1 MKKVLILT
9 TSTGEGHNQA
19 ANSISIKF
27 EQAGYNVIKHD
38 FLKNNSKLFAK
49 LFINGYELSASTFP
63 EIYGYFYKIT
73 NYPIINSLI
82 HKVFYFI
89 RKKLFNIV
97 SKENPDIVLVTH
109 PFAVN
114 LAVSIKE
121 KFNIPALVIVT
132 DFKAHGTYINNN
144 VDGYIVASN
153 DTKINLSNRGI
164 DINKIHTLGIPV
176 KDEFFISRIENLSKC
191 NDYFNILLM
200 SGSMGLRNISYVL
213 KELLN
218 NKHKLRI
225 TIVCGKNENLKH
237 ELDEKYNRYIKDKK
251 VHIIGFSNDI
261 DVLMEYSDLIISKPG
276 GLTATEAIAK
286 HLPLLIPF
294 AIPGQEYENIEVLT
308 SNGYAIYLDNFLELN
323 SIIDS
328 FISDPKE
335 LNEIKKNMINLS
347 ALYSKD
353 KIVNLADMLLESKNV

>member
-1 MKKVLILT
+1 MKKILILT

-27 EQAGYNVIKHD
+27 EESGYKVIKHD
-38 FLKNNSKLFAK
+38 FLKNNSKLLTK
-49 LFINGYELSASTFP
+49 IFINGYELSASTFP
-63 EIYGYFYKIT
+63 KIYGYFYKLT
-73 NYPIINSLI
+73 NTAIVNILI

-89 RKKLFNIV
+89 RKKLFKIV
-97 SKENPDIVLVTH
+97 SKEKPDIILVTH
-109 PFAVN
+109 PFAVT

-121 KFNIPALVIVT
+121 SFNIPSLVIVT

-144 VDGYIVASN
+144 IDGYIVASD
-153 DTKINLSNRGI
+153 DTKANLNSRGI
-164 DINKIHTLGIPV
+164 DLNKIHTFGIPV
-176 KDEFFISRIENLSKC
+176 KDEFFINRVENLL
-191 NDYFNILLM
+191 NPDGYFNILLM

-218 NKHKLRI
+218 NKNKLRI
-225 TIVCGKNENLKH
+225 TIVCGKNETLKQD
-237 ELDEKYNRYIKDKK
+237 LTKRYNQRIKDKK
-251 VHIIGFSNDI
+251 VHILGFSNDI

-308 SNGYAIYLDNFLELN
+308 SNGYALYLDNFLELN
-323 SIIDS
+323 SIIDR
-328 FISDPKE
+328 FIDNPQE
-335 LNEIKKNMINLS
+335 LNKIKDNMINLS
-347 ALYSKD
+347 NLYSKE
-353 KIVNLADMLLESKNV
+353 KIVNLADKLLENKNV